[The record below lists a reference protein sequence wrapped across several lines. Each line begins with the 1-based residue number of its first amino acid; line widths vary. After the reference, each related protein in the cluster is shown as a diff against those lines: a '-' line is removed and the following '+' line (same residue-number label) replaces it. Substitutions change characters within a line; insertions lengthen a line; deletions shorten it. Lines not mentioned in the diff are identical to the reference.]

1 MIHYEKVDFN
11 IPDSVFAFALLGEEI
26 KKYAKYLWKCKKKN
40 KFTETHKIYML

>member
-1 MIHYEKVDFN
+1 MKKAILIFP
-11 IPDSVFAFALLGEEI
+11 ILFLLLPFLGEEI